1 MSDVNIKQPEKLNVS
16 KDMFEIV
23 GKDEMNYDKIVR
35 PSLTYWADAWRRLK
49 ENKLAIMSIIILIIV
64 VAMAFIGP
72 HLRPWEYD
80 DQDFS
85 VINKGPDSVHWF
97 GTDDL
102 GRDLFVRCWEGAK
115 ISLFIALISTIINVT
130 IGIIYGGI
138 SGYLGGKTDM
148 IMMRIVEIIYSIP
161 ELLWVI
167 LLMVVIGQ
175 GLGTIILAISITGWG
190 GMARIVR
197 GQILQIKQME
207 YVLAAKTLGADT
219 SRIITKHLVP
229 NTMGPIIINL
239 TFQVPG
245 AIFTE
250 AMLSYIGLGLPEPIA
265 SWGTLAQRGTRMLL
279 IHPYQLLFP
288 ALLISITMLAFN
300 ILGDGLRDSLD
311 PRLRK

>member
-1 MSDVNIKQPEKLNVS
+1 MSDVNVKQPEKLNVS

-49 ENKLAIMSIIILIIV
+49 ENKLAIMSIIILIVV

-72 HLRPWEYD
+72 HLRPWSYD

-85 VINKGPDSVHWF
+85 VINKGPDSEHWF

-102 GRDLFVRCWEGAK
+102 GRDLFVRCWQGAK

>member
-85 VINKGPDSVHWF
+85 VINKGPDSEHWF

>member
-1 MSDVNIKQPEKLNVS
+1 MSDVNVKQPEKVNVS
-16 KDMFEIV
+16 KDMFQVV

-72 HLRPWEYD
+72 HLRPWAYD

-85 VINKGPDSVHWF
+85 VINKGPDSEHWF

-102 GRDLFVRCWEGAK
+102 GRDLFVRCWQGAK

>member
-1 MSDVNIKQPEKLNVS
+1 MSDVNVKQPEKLNVS
-16 KDMFEIV
+16 KDMFQVV

-49 ENKLAIMSIIILIIV
+49 ENKLAIMSIIILIVV

-72 HLRPWEYD
+72 HLRPWSYD

-85 VINKGPDSVHWF
+85 VINKGPDSEHWF

-102 GRDLFVRCWEGAK
+102 GRDLFVRCWQGAK